1 MSKQDEYND
10 LMDFIHRH
18 YSDREIEEYNSYSC
32 FGKEDAPQVTVTVST
47 NTYGH

>member
-10 LMDFIHRH
+10 LMDFIHHH
-18 YSDREIEEYNSYSC
+18 YSDKKIKEYNSYSC
-32 FGKEDAPQVTVTVST
+32 LGKEDAPQVTVAVST